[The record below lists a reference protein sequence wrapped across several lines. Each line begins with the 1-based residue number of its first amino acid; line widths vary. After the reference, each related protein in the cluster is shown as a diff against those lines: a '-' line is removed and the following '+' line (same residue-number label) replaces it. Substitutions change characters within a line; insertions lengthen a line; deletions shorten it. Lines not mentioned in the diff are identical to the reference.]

1 MRKLCGEVA
10 PGFGIKKMRKIL
22 ARRVGSQGSKVAFQA
37 EEAAW
42 ADVVL
47 DCVQG
52 GISYVVWLEQVAHGK
67 MVGEA
72 VILMSPFVSPV
83 IRASSFPILS
93 RPREFSDLP
102 TWAVSVFKHNRDGTI
117 FSTKDHIGITPSD
130 FSFFFCYCNESPYVK
145 ILKWPLGWESLSWG
159 AIVLKGLC
167 HIPQMCC
174 GRTEVK
180 NMILT
185 VNSPRA
191 RTM

>member
-22 ARRVGSQGSKVAFQA
+22 ARRVGSQGSKAAFQA

-42 ADVVL
+42 ADFVL
-47 DCVQG
+47 ECVQG
-52 GISYVVWLEQVAHGK
+52 VVSYVVWLEQVAHGK

-130 FSFFFCYCNESPYVK
+130 FSFFFATAMSHPMWKFWND
-145 ILKWPLGWESLSWG
+145 PLVENHCHGEPLFLRDCVISLRCAVVEQRLRTWSW
-159 AIVLKGLC
+159 L
-167 HIPQMCC
+167 
-174 GRTEVK
+174 
-180 NMILT
+180 
-185 VNSPRA
+185 
-191 RTM
+191 